1 MYSVLFSIAMP
12 HPELTTFENHG
23 RFGLRQGGQVVLAAG
38 FDSVWE
44 LGHGFWAARRKKYYC
59 VVAPDG
65 RRITDCVLPAYLM
78 GYEML
83 SWHLQRFFV
92 QRGAH
97 GLVHLLAMHRQ
108 LREQAAYATIVVVT
122 ARCRDNAAE
131 VWAFLRLHDLPV
143 QAVHCT
149 DDGPKR
155 DVLVAIGAERHYDDR
170 DDRQEL
176 AGSGVAFFRVDP
188 GPHLPGARLSN
199 P

>member
-1 MYSVLFSIAMP
+1 MFVSHHVFPHLNDDYSHACPITPLPDPNKPVYSYDFDGVLHLDM
-12 HPELTTFENHG
+12 
-23 RFGLRQGGQVVLAAG
+23 V
-38 FDSVWE
+38 
-44 LGHGFWAARRKKYYC
+44 
-59 VVAPDG
+59 PDG
-65 RRITDCVLPAYLM
+65 QEP
-78 GYEML
+78 
-83 SWHLQRFFV
+83 
-92 QRGAH
+92 
-97 GLVHLLAMHRQ
+97 GLYHNRDFWRPDTWPPFEAMHRQ
-108 LREQAAYATIVVVT
+108 LREQAAHATIVVVT

-155 DVLVAIGAERHYDDR
+155 DVLVAIGAVRHYDDR
-170 DDRQEL
+170 DYRQEL